1 MLFPGKQATLLFIF
15 LFTIGNSVLCLGQG
29 ITDSTRLE
37 KRLPVLNKK
46 IYFDF
51 PANVIVSPRV
61 TDIMAADP
69 NENRETRII
78 ADWGNKKLVIF
89 AKELFALSGKT
100 LFEDISKVVEPDFDF
115 QRKILTD
122 TDSLLSVLS
131 TPTLF
136 DSTANGIL
144 INSLLVKTPDN
155 TVCRVDAF
163 INTAAYSGKDQFI
176 SLTENIFK
184 TISKGTR
191 SIRLEPREETCIIQ
205 GGIQKFLFKLPRNYF
220 VTIDEKY
227 DFSVFKLNKYRDLT
241 DKNFT
246 SITIYS
252 GFHPS
257 WFHKEYGYTDS
268 NGLKSPGRFLQNNI
282 DWLYFSDIPSNFYLK
297 EQIIPSATI
306 EKGLL
311 LHVALLTN
319 NKDLLPELEKMVA
332 EIKIIN

>member
-1 MLFPGKQATLLFIF
+1 MLFPGKQATLLFII
-15 LFTIGNSVLCLGQG
+15 LLTIGNSFFCQGQG

-51 PANVIVSPRV
+51 PANAIVSPRV

-78 ADWGNKKLVIF
+78 ADWVNMKLVIF

-100 LFEDISKVVEPDFDF
+100 LFEDISKEVEPDFDF

-122 TDSLLSVLS
+122 NDSIISVLS

-144 INSLLVKTPDN
+144 INSFLVKTPDN
-155 TVCRVDAF
+155 TVCRIDAY
-163 INTAAYSGKDQFI
+163 INPAAYSMKDQFI
-176 SLTENIFK
+176 SLTESIFK

-191 SIRLEPREETCIIQ
+191 SINLEPRDETCMIQ
-205 GGIQKFLFKLPRNYF
+205 GGNNKFLFKLPRNYF
-220 VTIDEKY
+220 ITIDEKY
-227 DFSVFKLNKYRDLT
+227 DFSVFKLTKYRDLT

-268 NGLKSPGRFLQNNI
+268 NALKTPGRFLQKNV
-282 DWLYFSDIPSNFYLK
+282 DWLYFSESSSNFYLK
-297 EQIIPSATI
+297 EQIIPSETI

-319 NKDLLPELEKMVA
+319 NKDLLPELEKMVDD
-332 EIKIIN
+332 IKVIK